1 MRSSTNWNTDTTNS
15 LKFHKNFL
23 GIIGLWVLDEK
34 SVFSK
39 IRWFLS
45 TTVELSTLITMSLE
59 LILHCKGPED
69 AMDAFLLCSSSL
81 VSMVKLL
88 LHRVYWRQKFI
99 LVESIIHDWTSVKNS
114 YSRDIMLKYARI
126 GKLGSLI
133 FFYFG
138 CASVMS
144 RIPAIVFSNINL
156 PWNSEKQYFN
166 DTYERKLILAAYCVF
181 GKYTSSIT
189 YGAIEVLQ
197 FVQVV
202 VNGISQCGNDGF
214 FFHLTMHMCGQ
225 FAILRV
231 NFTKLGCEEFP
242 CRTKFDILLK
252 RHYHLIYLSHYLE
265 RAFTLVILAQ
275 ILMSV
280 LVLCIAGFLLMRS
293 LEMNDTFT
301 AAKHSVFVFALLLQL
316 FIYCFAGET
325 LEFQSKGLAYAIYK
339 SPWYTFD
346 IRAMKNLPLI
356 ILRTTNPQQLTAR
369 KFVAMNLMTFK
380 EILKASASYLSVLRV
395 MIKA

>member
-126 GKLGSLI
+126 
-133 FFYFG
+133 
-138 CASVMS
+138 
-144 RIPAIVFSNINL
+144 
-156 PWNSEKQYFN
+156 
-166 DTYERKLILAAYCVF
+166 
-181 GKYTSSIT
+181 
-189 YGAIEVLQ
+189 VLQ